1 MMWNL
6 WRHTDSGGSLK
17 FFKKVD
23 MLSKIFFLIYFLNS
37 ILSMPLFS
45 FPVKHIPQG
54 VVSKFKLPKN
64 ALKAAGL
71 AAQQAG
77 KVGVAVKKELKN
89 AIIEKMKGIPQDVV
103 EFKMNKALKDTAAK
117 MRGEMTD
124 EARFFSSFRK
134 TISKK
139 MSSLSKSF
147 ARKMRFTKPDEP
159 FPEVAANH

>member
-1 MMWNL
+1 
-6 WRHTDSGGSLK
+6 
-17 FFKKVD
+17 
-23 MLSKIFFLIYFLNS
+23 
-37 ILSMPLFS
+37 
-45 FPVKHIPQG
+45 
-54 VVSKFKLPKN
+54 
-64 ALKAAGL
+64 LKAAGL